1 MTKIADRPDDDEPI
15 TPELV
20 FSKFPSMGPQYSARC
35 LSDLPQLE
43 WHNRFERFVL
53 YKNPQPQ
60 IKTRGD
66 CRRLCAALWRPLQ
79 DRIQSEGNRKQC

>member
-1 MTKIADRPDDDEPI
+1 MTKIVDLPDDDEPI
-15 TPELV
+15 TLKWV
-20 FSKFPSMGPQYSARC
+20 FSVFPSMGPQYSARQ

-66 CRRLCAALWRPLQ
+66 CRRLCAALGRPLKEKG
-79 DRIQSEGNRKQC
+79 DV